1 MRGGGQPSAIA
12 RSAVLLRGS
21 GAAIAVALAIA
32 GCGSNAKATPQALQ
46 LERTDLIAVCR
57 ALTAAKPAAVSEVA
71 ATKAAWPLIASGI
84 PKDTSTI
91 ARPAIQLAV
100 RRAGALRVPGLFD
113 EQQAA
118 VLTGAGSS
126 LAGTFRTYV
135 LLASRGWRLIGA
147 AIEQVEHG
155 SPAAARFAR
164 ANVALY
170 IESVYDA
177 HFSLAQIGKKLLVVY
192 KNQGGP
198 AAFGSSLTQAEV
210 NSLTATYSEAQDR
223 LYPHAGVK
231 LGS

>member
-1 MRGGGQPSAIA
+1 LRGGGQPAAISRPTA
-12 RSAVLLRGS
+12 LLRWS
-21 GAAIAVALAIA
+21 GAIIAIILAIA
-32 GCGSNAKATPQALQ
+32 GCGSSSRTTPQALA

-71 ATKAAWPLIASGI
+71 ATKAAWPIIASGI
-84 PKDTSTI
+84 PTDTS
-91 ARPAIQLAV
+91 ALSRAAIQLAV
-100 RRAGALRVPGLFD
+100 RRADALRVPGLF
-113 EQQAA
+113 EERQATG
-118 VLTGAGSS
+118 LTGAGSS
-126 LAGTFRTYV
+126 LAGIFRTYV
-135 LLASRGWRLIGA
+135 LLATRGWRLIGA
-147 AIEQVEHG
+147 AIEQVQHG

-192 KNQGGP
+192 KNQGGS

-210 NSLTATYSEAQDR
+210 NSLADTYSEAQDR
-223 LYPHAGVK
+223 LYPHAEVK

>member
-1 MRGGGQPSAIA
+1 MA
-12 RSAVLLRGS
+12 LLCWS
-21 GAAIAVALAIA
+21 GAAIAVAVAIA
-32 GCGSNAKATPQALQ
+32 GCGSSAKATPQALA

-57 ALTAAKPAAVSEVA
+57 ALSAARPAAVSEVA
-71 ATKAAWPLIASGI
+71 ATKAAWPLIVNGI
-84 PKDTSTI
+84 PTDTSTI
-91 ARPAIQLAV
+91 SRAAIQRVV
-100 RRAGALRVPGLFD
+100 RRAEALRVPGLF
-113 EQQAA
+113 EERQAA

-126 LAGTFRTYV
+126 LAGIFRTYV
-135 LLASRGWRLIGA
+135 LLATRSWRLISA
-147 AIEQVEHG
+147 AIDQVEHG

-198 AAFGSSLTQAEV
+198 AAFGTSLTQAEV
-210 NSLTATYSEAQDR
+210 NNLAATYSEAQDR

>member
-1 MRGGGQPSAIA
+1 LRGGGQSSTISHSVA
-12 RSAVLLRGS
+12 LLRSS
-21 GAAIAVALAIA
+21 GAAIAIAVAIA
-32 GCGSNAKATPQALQ
+32 GCSSSTKATPQALA

-57 ALTAAKPAAVSEVA
+57 ALDAARPAAVSDVA
-71 ATKAAWPLIASGI
+71 ATRAAWPLIAGGI
-84 PKDTSTI
+84 PTDASTI
-91 ARPAIQLAV
+91 SRPAIELAV
-100 RRAGALRVPGLFD
+100 RRAGALRVPGLF
-113 EQQAA
+113 EERQAA

-126 LAGTFRTYV
+126 LAGIFRTYV
-135 LLASRGWRLIGA
+135 LLATRSWRLIGA

-198 AAFGSSLTQAEV
+198 AAFGTSLTQAEV
-210 NSLTATYSEAQDR
+210 NRLAETYSEARDR